1 MDSLFRQ
8 LVLPSIC
15 VSSAAK
21 ETWNDFPNRL
31 SWFFLFIHFFL
42 SILGSRARTAPMT
55 PCFHPSARPPR
66 LGRPVPCP
74 PSRQFTQMINHLSL
88 QGRFPL
94 RSIHPVKL
102 CTPHNN
108 GICSY
113 RRSAERTRTHICSRI
128 PQTINN
134 SLLPFKSHFS
144 DKVSTIR
151 KNKLRLEKR
160 GGGGGEEV
168 GVVLAILDGGK
179 SFSQSFFRGEQ
190 IPLSSPLS
198 HAAS

>member
-1 MDSLFRQ
+1 
-8 LVLPSIC
+8 
-15 VSSAAK
+15 
-21 ETWNDFPNRL
+21 
-31 SWFFLFIHFFL
+31 
-42 SILGSRARTAPMT
+42 MT
-55 PCFHPSARPPR
+55 PRLHPSASARPLP

-74 PSRQFTQMINHLSL
+74 PSRQFTRPINHLSL

-94 RSIHPVKL
+94 LSIHPVKL
-102 CTPHNN
+102 CTRHNN

-151 KNKLRLEKR
+151 GNKLRLRLKER
-160 GGGGGEEV
+160 GGVGGGEGV
-168 GVVLAILDGGK
+168 GTVLAVLDGGEK
-179 SFSQSFFRGEQ
+179 FLSEFFRGEQ

-198 HAAS
+198 HAGS

>member
-1 MDSLFRQ
+1 
-8 LVLPSIC
+8 
-15 VSSAAK
+15 
-21 ETWNDFPNRL
+21 
-31 SWFFLFIHFFL
+31 
-42 SILGSRARTAPMT
+42 MT
-55 PCFHPSARPPR
+55 PRFHPSASARALP
-66 LGRPVPCP
+66 LGRPVPYP
-74 PSRQFTQMINHLSL
+74 PSRQFTRPINHLSL

-94 RSIHPVKL
+94 LSIHPVKL

-113 RRSAERTRTHICSRI
+113 RRSAEPTRTHICSQI

-151 KNKLRLEKR
+151 RNKLRLRLEER
-160 GGGGGEEV
+160 GGAEEE
-168 GVVLAILDGGK
+168 GVVFAILDGGK
-179 SFSQSFFRGEQ
+179 KFLSEFFRGEQ

-198 HAAS
+198 HARS

>member
-1 MDSLFRQ
+1 MVHPL
-8 LVLPSIC
+8 LKKL
-15 VSSAAK
+15 
-21 ETWNDFPNRL
+21 
-31 SWFFLFIHFFL
+31 
-42 SILGSRARTAPMT
+42 RTT
-55 PCFHPSARPPR
+55 CFHPSMLFSSALGLRASTAAMTPRFHPSTSARLPR
-66 LGRPVPCP
+66 LGRLVPCP

-134 SLLPFKSHFS
+134 SLLPFKSNFS

-151 KNKLRLEKR
+151 RNKLRLEEPR
-160 GGGGGEEV
+160 GGGEEV
-168 GVVLAILDGGK
+168 GAVLAILDGGK
-179 SFSQSFFRGEQ
+179 SFSQSFFPWRAD
-190 IPLSSPLS
+190 SSELAIIS
-198 HAAS
+198 QAS